1 MNIAYLVIAA
11 AIGVILGLCLAGIPL
26 YRKWKRDQDILR
38 QYMEGK
44 ISFEEA
50 WRRRHEKI

>member
-11 AIGVILGLCLAGIPL
+11 AVGILLGLSLAGIPL
-26 YRKWKRDQDILR
+26 YRKWKRDKQILED
-38 QYMEGK
+38 YMTGK

-50 WRRRHEKI
+50 YRRRHEKI